1 MNCPKCNGATIFPD
15 GPRGETVCSRCG
27 LVVDRAVTSQ
37 SYSQW
42 APEWFSSWSEG
53 DSETLREWLTVLR
66 TISCQLNLPNFPYRE
81 EAARTIRLKSAIL
94 FRSQR
99 FGKNKRE
106 AVAALICVILKKYN
120 RMRSLKDICQSLAL
134 DYRLVNK
141 YAWAMNEITKT
152 DQPLSL
158 RGSTAVDYLRAYAY
172 KLTHDLELI
181 HAAENL
187 LKNIQRRI
195 GGNPISLA
203 AGAFYHICK
212 ERAIK
217 VSKDEIGKAFHISG
231 RTVYSNERRITK
243 LTARKEPAPFK
254 TIAA

>member
-1 MNCPKCNGATIFPD
+1 MNCPKCNGITIFPE
-15 GPRGETVCSRCG
+15 GPKGEVVCSRCG
-27 LVVDRAVTSQ
+27 LVIGRAVISQ
-37 SYSQW
+37 SYAQW
-42 APEWFSSWSEG
+42 APRWYSSWDEG
-53 DSETLREWLTVLR
+53 DNETLREWLTVLR

-120 RMRSLKDICQSLAL
+120 RMRSLKDICESLAL

-152 DQPLSL
+152 GQPQPT
-158 RGSTAVDYLRAYAY
+158 RGNSSINYLRSYGY

-181 HAAENL
+181 HAAERL
-187 LKNIQRRI
+187 LTQVHKRI

-203 AGAFYHICK
+203 AGAFYHTCK
-212 ERAIK
+212 EKAIK
-217 VSKDEIGKAFHISG
+217 ISKDEIGKAFHISG
-231 RTVYSNERRITK
+231 RTVYSNERRISK
-243 LTARKEPAPFK
+243 LIARKDTATPK
-254 TIAA
+254 IIAA